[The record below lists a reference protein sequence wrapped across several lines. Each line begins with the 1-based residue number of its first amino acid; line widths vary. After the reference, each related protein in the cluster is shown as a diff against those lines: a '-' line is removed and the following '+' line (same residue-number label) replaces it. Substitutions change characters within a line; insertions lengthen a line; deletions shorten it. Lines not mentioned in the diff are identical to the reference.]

1 MELWFVEPRGRDVA
15 QRATMQSKCDDVQRL
30 VPDSQT
36 TCYTSMDGCEA
47 DFSSHPDTVTDTRRA
62 VKKTDE
68 GTQEDAACVSVE
80 GQGGFEELGFASLQ
94 ALDVQGEVPGPQ
106 MVLTDLQ
113 ILRSDSAG
121 SADPD
126 SDLPHGWHL
135 GKHEVAV
142 KGIQLGKGSF
152 GSVYQAVYCGRIAVA
167 VKVALEDAPAEEQAR
182 ILRDMRREMY
192 VAAKLPKHPNLPTFV
207 GVVDAGSNRPALV
220 WELIDGYNLD
230 VLFARDVDRGEKPF
244 HSKPHC
250 TLGWCRQLFA
260 GLTALHER
268 SLIHRDVKPSN
279 VMVTLDHKTIKL
291 IDYGLARELPAPALT
306 SSACPRMTGQTGS
319 FRWMAP
325 EVWRGDFRY
334 TEKVDVYSAS
344 MCAWMIAIGSVPFS
358 NLAGDTVA
366 ELAAR
371 QHLRPGL
378 GIDPK
383 KSVPTEFWALIQRGW
398 APLPSDRP
406 DAKTCQT
413 ELETM
418 EVLLR
423 KVSGERSLSPI
434 RHLKRLVKQGSFGR
448 TRSKGGSGH
457 RLSVNSSIS
466 NLDETCAVVSGKLQS
481 PLFIDDPT
489 PIETGS
495 LGSTSCLDAAKAD
508 SATATPSDSATA
520 TPSESPGNAVKTKFS
535 QLFGDIFA
543 SFGS

>member
-1 MELWFVEPRGRDVA
+1 
-15 QRATMQSKCDDVQRL
+15 MQSKCDDVQTL
-30 VPDSQT
+30 APDSQT
-36 TCYTSMDGCEA
+36 TCCTAMNGGEA
-47 DFSSHPDTVTDTRRA
+47 DFSGHPDTVTERKRA
-62 VKKTDE
+62 VQKMEE
-68 GTQEDAACVSVE
+68 GRQEDDVFVCVT
-80 GQGGFEELGFASLQ
+80 GQGGFDELGFASHKV
-94 ALDVQGEVPGPQ
+94 LDLQGEVPGPQ
-106 MVLTDLQ
+106 KGLLDLQ

-126 SDLPHGWHL
+126 SEVLHGWHL

-152 GSVYQAVYCGRIAVA
+152 GSVYQAVYCGHIAVA

-230 VLFARDVDRGEKPF
+230 VLFARDMDRGEKPF

-260 GLTALHER
+260 GLTALHEH

-291 IDYGLARELPAPALT
+291 IDYGLAKELPAPALT

-325 EVWRGDFRY
+325 EVWRGDSRY

-344 MCAWMIAIGSVPFS
+344 MCAWMIAMGSVPFS

-378 GIDPK
+378 GIDHK
-383 KSVPTEFWALIQRGW
+383 KSAPTEFWALIQRGW

-406 DAKTCQT
+406 DAKTCQK
-413 ELETM
+413 ELETI
-418 EVLLR
+418 EVLLQ
-423 KVSGERSLSPI
+423 KVSASERSLGPI
-434 RHLKRLVKQGSFGR
+434 RRLKRLVKQGSFGG

-457 RLSVNSSIS
+457 TLSENSSTS
-466 NLDETCAVVSGKLQS
+466 NLDETCAMTSGKLQS
-481 PLFIDDPT
+481 PLIIDDPT
-489 PIETGS
+489 PTETVS
-495 LGSTSCLDAAKAD
+495 LGSTLFLVAAKAD

-520 TPSESPGNAVKTKFS
+520 TPSESPRNAVNKSIQATVW

-543 SFGS
+543 RVGS